1 MRLEQTQ
8 EQKLEQRQKLT
19 QQQMLQVKLLE
30 MPLAELE
37 QSVQA
42 EIDDNPA
49 LESVANDGDDYDEA
63 GVTIDVDTDENELY
77 NSEEKEERKDEL
89 DKALQNMM
97 GDDEMPEA
105 SGPTTNQN
113 QNAESEEITYG
124 DQTSFYDKLK
134 EQMGELDLSDQ
145 QRDIM
150 EYIIGSLDNDGLLRK
165 KIDVIVDELAIYH
178 NIYTSE
184 KPQAGKPHSSA
195 SKGNNRQ
202 AL

>member
-63 GVTIDVDTDENELY
+63 G
-77 NSEEKEERKDEL
+77 R
-89 DKALQNMM
+89 
-97 GDDEMPEA
+97 
-105 SGPTTNQN
+105 
-113 QNAESEEITYG
+113 
-124 DQTSFYDKLK
+124 
-134 EQMGELDLSDQ
+134 
-145 QRDIM
+145 
-150 EYIIGSLDNDGLLRK
+150 
-165 KIDVIVDELAIYH
+165 
-178 NIYTSE
+178 
-184 KPQAGKPHSSA
+184 
-195 SKGNNRQ
+195 
-202 AL
+202 

>member
-165 KIDVIVDELAIYH
+165 
-178 NIYTSE
+178 
-184 KPQAGKPHSSA
+184 
-195 SKGNNRQ
+195 R
-202 AL
+202 

>member
-1 MRLEQTQ
+1 MVLQQT
-8 EQKLEQRQKLT
+8 
-19 QQQMLQVKLLE
+19 
-30 MPLAELE
+30 
-37 QSVQA
+37 
-42 EIDDNPA
+42 
-49 LESVANDGDDYDEA
+49 
-63 GVTIDVDTDENELY
+63 
-77 NSEEKEERKDEL
+77 KDEL

-105 SGPTTNQN
+105 SCPTTNQN

-184 KPQAGKPHSSA
+184 KEVKEILEDTNRPQAGKPHTSA